1 MRVLFSALAMFAVAC
16 ATPAATQAQPQQAA
30 AQATTYTLDGA
41 HTQVAFSIDR
51 FGFNH
56 VLGRFDTIAGSVN
69 IDQANPERSSVN
81 ATIQTTSV
89 SSGNATRDEHLR
101 AERWLNVA
109 QFPTM
114 EYRSTSVR
122 RTGENTAEVTG
133 NLTMHG
139 VTAPVTLNVTL
150 NKIGPSGNGT
160 PSAGFTATG
169 TLLRSTFGM
178 TTGANLIGDEV
189 RITIEAL
196 GTAPAAPAN

>member
-16 ATPAATQAQPQQAA
+16 ATPAATQAQPQQAT

-56 VLGRFDTIAGSVN
+56 VLGRFDTIAGSIN
-69 IDQANPERSSVN
+69 IDQANPERSSVT
-81 ATIQTTSV
+81 ATIQTASV

-101 AERWLNVA
+101 AARWLDVA

-122 RTGENTAEVTG
+122 RTGESTAEVTG
-133 NLTMHG
+133 NLTLHG

-169 TLLRSTFGM
+169 TLSRAAFGI
-178 TTGANLIGDEV
+178 TTATNLIGDEV